1 MNTFRVIREVPA
13 DGVQVEAVSILKF
26 LIFRLIDLNVTVLC
40 FDQQIASGASVAFQS
55 FFMDAVTLLDCRDH
69 VGGLSL
75 GPVVSVRVAV
85 AIRSCAGVFVLQR
98 RQTRLMFKGSVCF
111 LGKVAVCA
119 TDAGLTVLRSNH
131 SFHVVV
137 VSRDRLNTGSFI
149 CSVIQTQ
156 ASNEIP
162 AFDGVSGQRTYRQ
175 TSRFYRLRPLD
186 ERADRRCLCR
196 KSRSGYDL
204 RGIGRTCN
212 SSWLFLEWRSFSG
225 SRERPC

>member
-85 AIRSCAGVFVLQR
+85 AIRIL
-98 RQTRLMFKGSVCF
+98 
-111 LGKVAVCA
+111 
-119 TDAGLTVLRSNH
+119 
-131 SFHVVV
+131 
-137 VSRDRLNTGSFI
+137 
-149 CSVIQTQ
+149 
-156 ASNEIP
+156 
-162 AFDGVSGQRTYRQ
+162 
-175 TSRFYRLRPLD
+175 
-186 ERADRRCLCR
+186 RRCFCTSEKADSADVQGFRL
-196 KSRSGYDL
+196 L
-204 RGIGRTCN
+204 
-212 SSWLFLEWRSFSG
+212 SWQSG
-225 SRERPC
+225 SLCNRRRLDRA

>member
-98 RQTRLMFKGSVCF
+98 RQTRLMFKCAVRF
-111 LGKVAVCA
+111 LGEVAVCA
-119 TDAGLTVLRSNH
+119 AHACLTVLRTNNG
-131 SFHVVV
+131 FHMVMVG
-137 VSRDRLNTGSFI
+137 RDSLNACCLI
-149 CSVIQTQ
+149 DSVIQ
-156 ASNEIP
+156 P
-162 AFDGVSGQRTYRQ
+162 
-175 TSRFYRLRPLD
+175 
-186 ERADRRCLCR
+186 
-196 KSRSGYDL
+196 
-204 RGIGRTCN
+204 
-212 SSWLFLEWRSFSG
+212 
-225 SRERPC
+225 

>member
-149 CSVIQTQ
+149 FSVIQTQ

-162 AFDGVSGQRTYRQ
+162 AFDGVSGKERTD
-175 TSRFYRLRPLD
+175 RP
-186 ERADRRCLCR
+186 A
-196 KSRSGYDL
+196 
-204 RGIGRTCN
+204 
-212 SSWLFLEWRSFSG
+212 G
-225 SRERPC
+225 SIDCVLWMSELTVAVSVESLGAVMTFVALAAHVIRVGFF